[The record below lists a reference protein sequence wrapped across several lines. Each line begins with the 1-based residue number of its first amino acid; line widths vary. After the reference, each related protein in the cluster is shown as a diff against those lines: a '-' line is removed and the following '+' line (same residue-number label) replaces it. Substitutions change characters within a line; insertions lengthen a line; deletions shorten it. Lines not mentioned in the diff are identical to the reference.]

1 MTHLPVGCAS
11 AHIVYEEFTLSLGWK
26 HCGRSRICWVL
37 PAVDRAQPR
46 VHRRLTPGARG
57 RRVVR
62 ARRRSRT
69 RPHATSREWRRL
81 PRHPAAAVALPA
93 SIGRDRRAP
102 CSACGRRRSVSISS
116 EPRCERML
124 SPNCQLLVRARIPA
138 SETASSTVTEKALPA
153 SGRRLGYESTLSR
166 HRGNTRHSQ
175 WHQMPLRRAASA
187 AAPWR
192 VKRPRL
198 AVHCSL
204 SPNGW
209 MVTLCGA
216 LPSRCWRSHACAQR
230 AASVANSRPE
240 PNRTTST

>member
-1 MTHLPVGCAS
+1 MT
-11 AHIVYEEFTLSLGWK
+11 
-26 HCGRSRICWVL
+26 
-37 PAVDRAQPR
+37 
-46 VHRRLTPGARG
+46 G
-57 RRVVR
+57 RRQKHGWPATSWLVR
-62 ARRRSRT
+62 AFDGAAHD
-69 RPHATSREWRRL
+69 PAPTSREWRRL

-93 SIGRDRRAP
+93 STGRDRRAP
-102 CSACGRRRSVSISS
+102 CSACGRRRSVSITS

-124 SPNCQLLVRARIPA
+124 RPNCQLLVRAIIPA
-138 SETASSTVTEKALPA
+138 SETASLTVTEKALPA
-153 SGRRLGYESTLSR
+153 VGRRLGYESTLFR
-166 HRGNTRHSQ
+166 HRSITRVAAMSTSQQHSQ

-192 VKRPRL
+192 VKRPRW
-198 AVHCSL
+198 AARCSL